1 MPLHAKEVIIVN
13 GNDNLLSELAISS
26 YQEILQNSLVVDIGK
41 GLFLLTMDQ
50 KRRVMKTVEIQAVE
64 TSRK

>member
-41 GLFLLTMDQ
+41 GLFLLTMG
-50 KRRVMKTVEIQAVE
+50 I
-64 TSRK
+64 RKEE